1 MRASLLNETMVSNM
15 RNYLLVLLSLI
26 SEISFGQITG
36 FVKDSVSN
44 EPIPYVNIWVENE
57 NIGTSSNEN
66 GAFTLNTNGN
76 NKTIIFSSIGY
87 ETKKVNS
94 GLLENVVRL
103 KPKITKLQEVVVKAN
118 KKEYEIVIGSFNK
131 SEIKGHFT
139 NGGVPWIVSRFF
151 NFHENYKQTP
161 FISKIRIS
169 TRSDLNNS
177 KFNIRLYGVN
187 EKGEPGDYIYD
198 KNILGI
204 AKKGNKMTEIDLSE
218 LHIKMPEQGVF
229 IAVEGLII
237 ESNKYE
243 YTRTIYPSKKEI
255 QDIQYAPSFGSL
267 LTDTNEKSWIYRG
280 GTWKKVWNNNE
291 ALKTDSFKEPYNLLA
306 VELTLTN

>member
-1 MRASLLNETMVSNM
+1 M
-15 RNYLLVLLSLI
+15 RNYILLLISLV

-36 FVKDSVSN
+36 IVKDSVSN

-57 NIGTSSNEN
+57 NIGTSSSEN

-76 NKTIIFSSIGY
+76 SKTLIFSSIGY

-94 GLLENVVRL
+94 GVLENVVRL
-103 KPKITKLQEVVVKAN
+103 KPKITNLQEVVVKA
-118 KKEYEIVIGSFNK
+118 KKQEYEIVIGSFKK
-131 SEIKGHFT
+131 SDIKAYLS
-139 NGGVPWIVSRFF
+139 NGGGPRIVSRFF
-151 NFHENYKQTP
+151 SFNEDYKQTP
-161 FISKIRIS
+161 FISKIRIWTS
-169 TRSDLNNS
+169 SGVNNS

-187 EKGEPGDYIYD
+187 ENGEPGDYIYD

-204 AKKGNKMTEIDLSE
+204 AKKEKKMTEIDLSE

-243 YTRTIYPSKKEI
+243 YSYKVNGLGNRAGIE
-255 QDIQYAPSFGSL
+255 YAPSFGTI
-267 LTDTNEKSWIYRG
+267 LTETNENSWIYKG
-280 GTWKKVWNNNE
+280 GTWKRTWNNNDLIKRD
-291 ALKTDSFKEPYNLLA
+291 AFKDPYNLLA
-306 VELTLTN
+306 IELTLTN

>member
-1 MRASLLNETMVSNM
+1 M
-15 RNYLLVLLSLI
+15 RNYILLLISLV

-36 FVKDSVSN
+36 IVKDSVSN

-76 NKTIIFSSIGY
+76 SKTLIFSSIGY

-94 GLLENVVRL
+94 GVLENVVRL
-103 KPKITKLQEVVVKAN
+103 KPKITNLQEVVVKA
-118 KKEYEIVIGSFNK
+118 KKQKYEIVIGSFNK
-131 SEIKGHFT
+131 SEIKCHLV
-139 NGGVPWIVSRFF
+139 NGSVPVIVSRFF
-151 NFHENYKQTP
+151 NFNENYKQTP

-169 TRSDLNNS
+169 TSSGVNNS

-187 EKGEPGDYIYD
+187 ENGEPGDYIYD
-198 KNILGI
+198 KSILGI
-204 AKKGNKMTEIDLSE
+204 AKKGERMTEIDLSE

-229 IAVEGLII
+229 IALEGLII

-243 YTRTIYPSKKEI
+243 FTDVMKKQHISYEP
-255 QDIQYAPSFGSL
+255 QFGSI
-267 LTDTNEKSWIYRG
+267 LTETNETNWIYKG
-280 GTWKKVWNNNE
+280 GTWKKTLNNIVI
-291 ALKTDSFKEPYNLLA
+291 LKTHSFKDPCNLLA
-306 VELTLTN
+306 IELTLTN